1 MYPLPKTLG
10 AVRVIRPA
18 QSPRFTNSPTTATKP
33 TVGPWD
39 TVKSKAPVRVTP
51 RSEFPVRFTNSPTAS
66 KPVGRG
72 GYMTSQTRKI
82 DDVPPASPRNVTFR
96 HAQGANK
103 VIDLSGGQ
111 NNPTASFTNDNSTA
125 DDVTVIEDKN
135 EGEEKSPSATE
146 NVARENKNLSGASDE
161 VPGELVSLTSITEN
175 VVNME
180 EVDDQ
185 VCTTNDVVSTTEN
198 EESVDF
204 TDQDLNVS
212 SVEAATNNEMLEDS
226 DDEDDDL

>member
-1 MYPLPKTLG
+1 MIPLSEL
-10 AVRVIRPA
+10 
-18 QSPRFTNSPTTATKP
+18 
-33 TVGPWD
+33 
-39 TVKSKAPVRVTP
+39 PV
-51 RSEFPVRFTNSPTAS
+51 
-66 KPVGRG
+66 
-72 GYMTSQTRKI
+72 
-82 DDVPPASPRNVTFR
+82 
-96 HAQGANK
+96 
-103 VIDLSGGQ
+103 
-111 NNPTASFTNDNSTA
+111 
-125 DDVTVIEDKN
+125 
-135 EGEEKSPSATE
+135 EEKSPSAIE
-146 NVARENKNLSGASDE
+146 NVARENTNLSGASDE

-175 VVNME
+175 EVNME

>member
-1 MYPLPKTLG
+1 M
-10 AVRVIRPA
+10 RVIRPA
-18 QSPRFTNSPTTATKP
+18 QFANSPRTATRP

-39 TVKSKAPVRVTP
+39 KVKSKAPVRVTP
-51 RSEFPVRFTNSPTAS
+51 LSGFPVRFTNSPTAS

-146 NVARENKNLSGASDE
+146 NVARENTNVPGASGK
-161 VPGELVSLTSITEN
+161 VPSASGKVPSASELLKITKN
-175 VVNME
+175 
-180 EVDDQ
+180 
-185 VCTTNDVVSTTEN
+185 
-198 EESVDF
+198 
-204 TDQDLNVS
+204 
-212 SVEAATNNEMLEDS
+212 
-226 DDEDDDL
+226 